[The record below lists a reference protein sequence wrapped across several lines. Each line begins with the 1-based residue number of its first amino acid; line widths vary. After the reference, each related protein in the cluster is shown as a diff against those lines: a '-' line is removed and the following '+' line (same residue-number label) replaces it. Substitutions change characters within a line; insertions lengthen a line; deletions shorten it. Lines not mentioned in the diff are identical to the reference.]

1 MPTKRFKT
9 MKNFSIFFVLGIFA
23 CTINGFSQIKVSS
36 TGKVGIN
43 NTNPTYQLDVS
54 GTMRINDSGD
64 ALIYQYGEFYPN
76 SGWSSLGN
84 SGYMWDELYAYQ
96 GYFYYCDVYYSDAS
110 LKTDVQNL
118 ALAGDR
124 LKGLRPVTYKMNLPV
139 KPGREAEGKTDVA
152 QMGFIAQEVQEIFP
166 EIVAADKNGVLGI
179 RYTELIPV
187 LVKAFQEQ
195 QSEIDDLKARI
206 EKLEAAGK

>member
-1 MPTKRFKT
+1 
-9 MKNFSIFFVLGIFA
+9 MKKFLIFFVLGIFA
-23 CTINGFSQIKVSS
+23 CTISGFSQIKVNS

-43 NTNPTYQLDVS
+43 NTNPAYQLDVS
-54 GTMRINDSGD
+54 GTIRINDSGD

-84 SGYMWDELYAYQ
+84 SSYMWDELYAYQ
-96 GYFYYCDVYYSDAS
+96 GYFYYCDVYYSDVN
-110 LKTDVQNL
+110 LKTDIKDL
-118 ALAGDR
+118 PTAKER
-124 LKGLRPVTYKMNLPV
+124 LNGLRPVSYKMKPHV
-139 KPGREAEGKTDVA
+139 KPGGEGEGKAEAA
-152 QMGFIAQEVQEIFP
+152 QMGFIAQEVMEIFP
-166 EIVAADKNGVLGI
+166 EIVAEDKNGVLGI

-195 QSEIDDLKARI
+195 QAEIDELKVRI